1 MILRDELRQFAD
13 ELRDERGLDFGVRL
27 GINSGNVVVGK
38 IGDDLRMDYTAQ
50 GQTVGIAQRIESLAE
65 TGRVYVSEATAHL
78 VSEFFELR
86 SVGHPNIKGVD
97 GSVEVFE
104 LEGASAAVSR
114 IEAAETRGLT
124 QFVGR
129 DQEMQML
136 EMVLARSE
144 DGFGQVVGV
153 VGDPGL
159 GKSRLCLEFVK
170 RCRTHGLVVHE
181 AHCPAHGR
189 NVPFLPILELFR
201 SYFGV
206 TQQDSEAV
214 AREKITNLMQRL
226 DLELGDALPVFFE
239 FMGIGDPD
247 TPPSTMDANVRQRV
261 LFDLI
266 HRITRPLADSGET
279 VVVMIDDLHWIDP
292 GSDLFVAQIVEAVES
307 GRVLLLLNFRPEYT
321 AAWTQKSHYQQLPL
335 VPLNATA
342 VADLVRHLLG
352 DDKTLRPMTERL
364 LTWTEGNPFFAEEVI
379 QMLIETGAVERQAG
393 HYRLVGDLKHL
404 EVPSNVRA
412 LLAARI
418 DRLDERSK
426 RVLQRASVIGKG
438 FEAPL
443 LEDIAGVDAADLDAA
458 LDTLKNNEFIHDTA
472 LYPTRKYAFKHPLS
486 HEVAYASQL
495 NESRRET
502 HAAVATALEKHSQ
515 DRLDEMAAL
524 FAHHWEEAGEA
535 LNAANWHRRS
545 AKWVGRTD
553 FVAAARHWNKVRLLV
568 RELPDDAEAAKLG
581 IAACLQLLSLA
592 LRIGMDADEARLVLQ
607 EGQAFADATDN
618 RLAHIYLS
626 GAHGLALCTAG
637 DVGAYLEIA
646 LDNRRRLVATDD
658 IRVQAN
664 VWTYHL
670 HALWLAARFSEALEL
685 SEKGLAV
692 VSRDGR
698 QNWLGGITLRGAFSL
713 ARAICLNWT
722 GRLRDG
728 IEELGCCQRF
738 GEEDKSREIV
748 AYARFWL
755 TEGCYLAYDEARAL
769 ASAHQADEMSR
780 ELGDPPNMIVFKQI
794 AYGYAHLAAGRA
806 ADAADQMRE
815 ASREKRAA
823 QEYAGQ
829 VTQLLAEALLRVGDL
844 SAAVDAAEDAI
855 ALCRRSLRGNYE
867 AIAHGVLARA
877 LLRRDGV
884 AARAEVEAALDNA
897 AELIDS
903 TGARTLAPYLLEW
916 RAELAAALGDEVTCE
931 QLLRQAGQGYDA
943 IGAPRHAQRLIVER
957 KARSA

>member
-1 MILRDELRQFAD
+1 MKFSEVVDQAAALLERKERLSYRALKREFELDDSALEDLKDELIDIQELAADKDGKMLVWVGESRSAKTIIEPRPQSPASYTPKHLAEKILQSRSALEGERKEVTVLFADVTGSMELAGQLDAEDWHGILDRFFAILTEGVHRFEGTINQYTGDGVMALFGAPIAHEDHAQRACYAALILRDELRQFAD
-13 ELRDERGLDFGVRL
+13 ELR
-27 GINSGNVVVGK
+27 
-38 IGDDLRMDYTAQ
+38 
-50 GQTVGIAQRIESLAE
+50 
-65 TGRVYVSEATAHL
+65 
-78 VSEFFELR
+78 

-97 GSVEVFE
+97 RAVEVFE

-124 QFVGR
+124 HFVGR

-136 EMVLARSE
+136 DAALARAE

-170 RCRTHGLVVHE
+170 RCRAHGGVVHE

-266 HRITRPLADSGET
+266 HRITRPRADSGET

-352 DDKTLRPMTERL
+352 DDETLRPMTERL

-393 HYRLVGDLKHL
+393 HYRLVGDLKQL

-458 LDTLKNNEFIHDTA
+458 LDTLKNNEFIHETA

-515 DRLDEMAAL
+515 DRLDETAAL
-524 FAHHWEEAGEA
+524 LAHHWEEAGEA
-535 LNAANWHRRS
+535 LNAA
-545 AKWVGRTD
+545 G
-553 FVAAARHWNKVRLLV
+553 
-568 RELPDDAEAAKLG
+568 
-581 IAACLQLLSLA
+581 
-592 LRIGMDADEARLVLQ
+592 
-607 EGQAFADATDN
+607 
-618 RLAHIYLS
+618 
-626 GAHGLALCTAG
+626 
-637 DVGAYLEIA
+637 
-646 LDNRRRLVATDD
+646 
-658 IRVQAN
+658 
-664 VWTYHL
+664 
-670 HALWLAARFSEALEL
+670 
-685 SEKGLAV
+685 
-692 VSRDGR
+692 
-698 QNWLGGITLRGAFSL
+698 
-713 ARAICLNWT
+713 
-722 GRLRDG
+722 
-728 IEELGCCQRF
+728 
-738 GEEDKSREIV
+738 
-748 AYARFWL
+748 
-755 TEGCYLAYDEARAL
+755 
-769 ASAHQADEMSR
+769 
-780 ELGDPPNMIVFKQI
+780 
-794 AYGYAHLAAGRA
+794 
-806 ADAADQMRE
+806 
-815 ASREKRAA
+815 
-823 QEYAGQ
+823 
-829 VTQLLAEALLRVGDL
+829 
-844 SAAVDAAEDAI
+844 
-855 ALCRRSLRGNYE
+855 
-867 AIAHGVLARA
+867 
-877 LLRRDGV
+877 
-884 AARAEVEAALDNA
+884 
-897 AELIDS
+897 
-903 TGARTLAPYLLEW
+903 
-916 RAELAAALGDEVTCE
+916 
-931 QLLRQAGQGYDA
+931 
-943 IGAPRHAQRLIVER
+943 
-957 KARSA
+957 